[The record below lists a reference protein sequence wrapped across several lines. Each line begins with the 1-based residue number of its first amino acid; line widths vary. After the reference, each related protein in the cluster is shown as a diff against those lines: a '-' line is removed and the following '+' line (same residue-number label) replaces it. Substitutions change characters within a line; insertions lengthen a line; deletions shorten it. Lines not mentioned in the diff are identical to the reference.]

1 MRNNAVGNTKDLI
14 YEWITAGTDAYMK
27 QVDEIIAAKGW
38 AALND
43 LASRVHIAV
52 DPTRGNKLAAF
63 HVLQLF
69 PHCEPL
75 WVDPDYLGAGLADI
89 MADKMLH
96 FMMDEIQARG
106 FMVIAD
112 SPHAVKL
119 CEERGMRRITSPVY
133 VI

>member
-1 MRNNAVGNTKDLI
+1 MRNNAVDVKDLI

-27 QVDEIIAAKGW
+27 QVDDIITAKGW
-38 AALND
+38 TPLND

-52 DPTRGNKLAAF
+52 DSKRGNKLAAF

-96 FMMDEIQARG
+96 FMIDEMHARG

-119 CEERGMRRITSPVY
+119 CEDRGMRRVTSPVY